1 MRWYW
6 IDRFTEFKR
15 ATRAVAL
22 KAVSMAEE
30 QNDGYYPGVAAMP
43 SSLIIEGMA
52 QTAGLL
58 VGEMSG
64 FTARVVLAK
73 IGKAV
78 FHQPALAGDVLRY
91 TAELESVQSHGAT
104 AKVTSHRVGL
114 DGACDSL
121 QAEVELMFAFLV
133 DDRERFPAGPLFDPS
148 EFLLMLRAMGLYDVA
163 VDESGAPLPQP
174 QLYLDAEA
182 ERYAPVVRA

>member
-6 IDRFTEFKR
+6 VDRFIEFRRGK
-15 ATRAVAL
+15 RAVAL

-43 SSLIIEGMA
+43 SALIIEGMA

-58 VGEMSG
+58 VGEIGG
-64 FTARVVLAK
+64 FSARVVLAK

-78 FHQPALAGDVLRY
+78 FHRPALAGDVLRY

-104 AKVTSHRVGL
+104 AKVVGHCL
-114 DGACDSL
+114 TGGTETL
-121 QAEVELMFAFLV
+121 QSEVELMFAFL
-133 DDRERFPAGPLFDPS
+133 DDRDRFPAGTLFDPS
-148 EFLLMLRAMGLYDVA
+148 EFLVMLRAMSLYDVA
-163 VDESGAPLPQP
+163 VDENGAPLPQP
-174 QLYLDAEA
+174 QMYLDAEN
-182 ERYAPVVRA
+182 ERYAPVVRI